1 MLWGLP
7 TCCSC
12 YLVLASYM
20 QCAGCQ
26 PSSFSCEC
34 NYGCNLSMKWATE
47 SQSKLGPNVMKRQVK
62 LTNAR
67 YFTSEGGLDV
77 SLVPE
82 NIRVGI
88 VDVNL
93 GYILRKPL
101 LVPIKW
107 NFLFVTDGSMFK
119 CYVLGKHFQPSLVRT
134 PQVPCCDWN

>member
-1 MLWGLP
+1 
-7 TCCSC
+7 
-12 YLVLASYM
+12 
-20 QCAGCQ
+20 
-26 PSSFSCEC
+26 
-34 NYGCNLSMKWATE
+34 
-47 SQSKLGPNVMKRQVK
+47 MKRQVK

-101 LVPIKW
+101 LVPI
-107 NFLFVTDGSMFK
+107 L
-119 CYVLGKHFQPSLVRT
+119 
-134 PQVPCCDWN
+134 